1 MKKLSVEQI
10 AQEEKLR
17 AAAPVVEP
25 RKERFVKVTF
35 LIATEGTKTE
45 PNYLKALKKELE
57 ATNRFNIDISIE
69 GKGKATTALVNKV
82 IRQIDNCNQEYD
94 RVWAVFDKDEFDDF
108 DEAISL
114 AQSKKINCAWSNESF
129 ELWLLLHF
137 KEVSAPTGRKEL
149 FEELE
154 LAIRN
159 ALHKNNPEAVFDL
172 SKGNDKIYE
181 LVTSLGNEAK
191 AIQRAAALKSKYKT
205 TTKPSEQNPCTQMDL
220 LIHELRHPET
230 IPLSSDTR
238 KENLT

>member
-1 MKKLSVEQI
+1 MKKLSAQEI

-17 AAAPVVEP
+17 APKPATGTP
-25 RKERFVKVTF
+25 RERYVKVTF

-45 PNYLKALKKELE
+45 PNYLNALKEELE
-57 ATNRFNIDISIE
+57 ATNRFNIEVSIE
-69 GKGKATTALVNKV
+69 GKGKATKALVNKIV
-82 IRQIDNCNQEYD
+82 RQIENCNQEYD
-94 RVWAVFDKDEFDDF
+94 RIWAVFDKDEFDDF

-137 KEVSAPTGRKEL
+137 KEVSTPTGRKDL

-154 LAIRN
+154 QAIRN
-159 ALHKNNPEAVFDL
+159 ALHKNNPEAIFDL
-172 SKGNDKIYE
+172 SKGNDRIYE

-191 AIQRAAALKSKYKT
+191 AIQRAAALKSKYKA

-230 IPLSSDTR
+230 IPLSSDTQ

>member
-1 MKKLSVEQI
+1 MKKLSAEQI

-17 AAAPVVEP
+17 APKPATGTS
-25 RKERFVKVTF
+25 KERYVKVTF

-45 PNYLKALKKELE
+45 PNYLKALKNELE

-69 GKGKATTALVNKV
+69 GKGKATKALVNKFV
-82 IRQIDNCNQEYD
+82 RQIENCNQEYD
-94 RVWAVFDKDEFDDF
+94 RVWAVFDKDAFDDF
-108 DEAISL
+108 DDAISL
-114 AQSKKINCAWSNESF
+114 AGSKNINCAWSNESF

-137 KEVSAPTGRKEL
+137 KEVSTPTGRKDL

-154 LAIRN
+154 QAIRN

-172 SKGNDKIYE
+172 SKGNDRIYE
-181 LVTSLGNEAK
+181 LVTILGNEAD
-191 AIQRAAALKSKYKT
+191 AIKRAAALKSKYKT
-205 TTKPSEQNPCTQMDL
+205 TTKPSEQNPCTRMDL

-230 IPLSSDTR
+230 IPLSSGTR

>member
-1 MKKLSVEQI
+1 MKKLSAEQI

-17 AAAPVVEP
+17 APKPATGTP
-25 RKERFVKVTF
+25 RERFVKVTF

-45 PNYLKALKKELE
+45 PNYLNALKEELE
-57 ATNRFNIDISIE
+57 ATNRFNIEVSIE
-69 GKGKATTALVNKV
+69 GKGKATKALVNKIV
-82 IRQIDNCNQEYD
+82 RQIENCNQEYD
-94 RVWAVFDKDEFDDF
+94 RIWAVFDKDEFDDF

-137 KEVSAPTGRKEL
+137 KEVSTPTGRKDL

-154 LAIRN
+154 QAIRN
-159 ALHKNNPEAVFDL
+159 ALHKNNPEAIFDL
-172 SKGNDKIYE
+172 SKGNDRIYE

-191 AIQRAAALKSKYKT
+191 AIQRAAALKSNYKT

-230 IPLSSDTR
+230 IPLSSGTR

>member
-17 AAAPVVEP
+17 APKPTTGAP
-25 RKERFVKVTF
+25 RERYVKVTF

-45 PNYLKALKKELE
+45 PNYLNALKKELE

-69 GKGKATTALVNKV
+69 GKGKATKALINKI
-82 IRQIDNCNQEYD
+82 IRQIENCHQEYD

-108 DEAISL
+108 DEAINL
-114 AQSKKINCAWSNESF
+114 AKSKKINCAWSNESF

-137 KEVSAPTGRKEL
+137 KDVSAPMGRKQL

-154 LAIRN
+154 QAIRG
-159 ALHKNNPEAVFDL
+159 ALHKKNPEAIFDL
-172 SKGNDKIYE
+172 SKNNDKIYE
-181 LVTSLGNEAK
+181 LVANLGSEADAIKRAVALRSNYK
-191 AIQRAAALKSKYKT
+191 AT
-205 TTKPSEQNPCTQMDL
+205 DKPSNQNPCTHMDS

-230 IPLSSDTR
+230 IPVR
-238 KENLT
+238 I

>member
-1 MKKLSVEQI
+1 M
-10 AQEEKLR
+10 
-17 AAAPVVEP
+17 
-25 RKERFVKVTF
+25 
-35 LIATEGTKTE
+35 
-45 PNYLKALKKELE
+45 
-57 ATNRFNIDISIE
+57 SIE
-69 GKGKATTALVNKV
+69 GKGKATKALVNKV

-108 DEAISL
+108 DDAIKL
-114 AQSKKINCAWSNESF
+114 AESKNINCAWSNKCF

-137 KEVSAPTGRKEL
+137 KDVSVPTGRKVL

-154 LAIRN
+154 QAIRN
-159 ALHKNNPEAVFDL
+159 ALHKNAPEALFDL

-181 LVTSLGNEAK
+181 LVTSLGSEAE
-191 AIQRAAALKSKYKT
+191 AIRRASALKAMFKGT
-205 TTKPSEQNPCTQMDL
+205 AKPSEQNPCTQMDL

>member
-17 AAAPVVEP
+17 APKPATGTS
-25 RKERFVKVTF
+25 KERYVKVTF
-35 LIATEGTKTE
+35 LIVTEGTKTE
-45 PNYLKALKKELE
+45 PNYLNALKKVLE
-57 ATNRFNIDISIE
+57 ATNRFNIEISIE

-108 DEAISL
+108 DDAIKL
-114 AQSKKINCAWSNESF
+114 AESKSINCAWSNECF

-137 KEVSAPTGRKEL
+137 KDVSAPTGRKEL

-230 IPLSSDTR
+230 IPLSSDTQ

>member
-17 AAAPVVEP
+17 APKPATGTS
-25 RKERFVKVTF
+25 KERYVKVTF
-35 LIATEGTKTE
+35 LIVTEGTKTE
-45 PNYLKALKKELE
+45 PNYLNALKKVLE
-57 ATNRFNIDISIE
+57 ATNRFNIEISIE
-69 GKGKATTALVNKV
+69 GKGKATKALVNKIV
-82 IRQIDNCNQEYD
+82 RQIENCNQEYD

-108 DEAISL
+108 DDAISL
-114 AQSKKINCAWSNESF
+114 AGSKNINCAWSNESF

-137 KEVSAPTGRKEL
+137 KEVSTPTGRKDL

-154 LAIRN
+154 QAIRN
-159 ALHKNNPEAVFDL
+159 ALHKNNPEAIFDL

-181 LVTSLGNEAK
+181 FVTSLGSEAD
-191 AIQRAAALKSKYKT
+191 AIKRAAALKQNYKAT
-205 TTKPSEQNPCTQMDL
+205 VKPSEQNPCTQMDL

-230 IPLSSDTR
+230 IPLSSDTQ